1 MLFSL
6 FISDHGTQSRG
17 IVAEVQYE
25 IAVNRTGWETYFS
38 SFSPCS
44 LDIRVILVLFS
55 RWNFVYAWTNGS
67 YQDEQQ
73 AYAAGYL
80 EIRSDPLITMQYKNT
95 MSGNVP
101 CHQRKIVLLTCTTEH
116 HVIFDIQV
124 SAQTVQLQAAS
135 GYRNFWLP
143 ILTSWKRKLFRRG
156 RRILSG
162 TRCVFLLF
170 VSFPQILEKFFQKEN
185 RRLSLN

>member
-1 MLFSL
+1 MHRIVVFPIYFRSWNTIERNCRWSSIRNRCESNRVRNLFFFFLSMLLRHS
-6 FISDHGTQSRG
+6 T
-17 IVAEVQYE
+17 
-25 IAVNRTGWETYFS
+25 
-38 SFSPCS
+38 
-44 LDIRVILVLFS
+44 VILVLFS

-101 CHQRKIVLLTCTTEH
+101 CHQRKIVLPTCKTEH
-116 HVIFDIQV
+116 HVILGIQV
-124 SAQTVQLQAAS
+124 SAQTVQLQTAR

-170 VSFPQILEKFFQKEN
+170 VSFPQTFEKFF
-185 RRLSLN
+185 